1 MAKNFEEKE
10 SRFADK
16 IIVKKDATV
25 YADKEYQLKKGEELP
40 KEIQKGFHSSFKT
53 EGII

>member
-1 MAKNFEEKE
+1 MAKYSEEKE

-16 IIVKKDATV
+16 IIVKKDVTV
-25 YADKEYQLKKGEELP
+25 YADKEYRLKQGEELP
-40 KEIQKGFHSSFKT
+40 KEIDKKFHSSFKT